1 MIKMNEY
8 NTRFRIND
16 RIISLDSP
24 TYFIADIASNHDNDI
39 DRAIDLIHEAKK
51 AGADAVKF
59 QHFTADTIVSDYGF
73 KNLDSLSHQSAWEKS
88 VFDTYKDAECNVD
101 WTEELFKASKKEN
114 IEFMTTPYN
123 YDILDSIDNYV
134 NAYKIGSGDI
144 TWIEFIEDVS
154 KLNKPIL
161 IATGAADLEDTK
173 RAVNSVLKF
182 NNDICLMQCNT
193 NYTGSIENFKYINLN
208 VLKTFSKLYP
218 NMVLGLSDHSPYH
231 AAVLGAITLG
241 ARVIEKHFTDDN
253 SRVGPDHAFSMNPET
268 WEEMVDRSREL
279 ENALGD
285 GVKRIEGNEKETV
298 IAQRRCVRLK
308 NDLDK
313 NEPISLDNIELLRPA
328 PNNSIEPYRVN
339 EIINKKVNKF
349 KNKGDAIYFDDLVE

>member
-1 MIKMNEY
+1 MVNY
-8 NTRFRIND
+8 NFEFKIND
-16 RIISLDSP
+16 KLISINSQ
-24 TYFIADIASNHDNDI
+24 TYFIADIASNHDNDL

-73 KNLDSLSHQSAWEKS
+73 KNLDSMSHQASWEKS
-88 VFDTYKDAECNVD
+88 VYDTYKDAECDVN
-101 WTEELFKASKKEN
+101 WTEELVKAAKRDN

-123 YDILDSIDNYV
+123 YGILNSIDKNV

-144 TWIEFIEDVS
+144 TWVEFIEHLS

-161 IATGAADLEDTK
+161 LATGASNLEDTK

-182 NNDICLMQCNT
+182 NPNLCLMQCNT
-193 NYTGSIENFKYINLN
+193 NYTGSVENFKYINLN

-218 NMVLGLSDHSPYH
+218 NMILGLSDHSPYH
-231 AAVLGAITLG
+231 AAVLGAIALG
-241 ARVIEKHFTDDN
+241 ARVVEKHFTDDN

-268 WEEMVDRSREL
+268 WREMVDRSREL

-285 GVKRIEGNEKETV
+285 GVKRIESNEKETV
-298 IAQRRCVRLK
+298 VVQRRCIRLK
-308 NDLDK
+308 NNLEKYETITRND
-313 NEPISLDNIELLRPA
+313 IEFLRPA
-328 PNNSIEPYRVN
+328 PKNSFEPYRVN

-349 KNKGDAIYFDDLVE
+349 KSKGDAIFMDDLME